1 MDVNG
6 KISPATK
13 GYQLHDG
20 FSAFWCVRTSGDHHG
35 ATESTVAT
43 WWMGKNSTVCYE
55 TWPSRSSWYT
65 VIPMKNG
72 DFPYLRKRL
81 PEGRSYFV
89 HWSNMHLVSWLF
101 DCLCLF
107 WDNSDE
113 SYPKLSPGSDEN
125 RNTTS
130 TKWMFIQVYSERIG
144 RVQLPFWWF
153 LRKIARVHHISGL
166 LGPPAAESWTPG
178 PSETSKQS
186 TALGAWAP
194 SISGK
199 IGYGLLLH
207 YITFTT
213 IETKPPFMLGIFHGE
228 LLNNQMVYLK

>member
-1 MDVNG
+1 MGWMTIPREMDVNG
-6 KISPATK
+6 KISPATLK
-13 GYQLHDG
+13 VTSSTC

-35 ATESTVAT
+35 GTVFNGGNVVHGEKLQQVAN
-43 WWMGKNSTVCYE
+43 WNMAIEIIEV
-55 TWPSRSSWYT
+55 
-65 VIPMKNG
+65 VDIPMKNG
-72 DFPYLRKRL
+72 DFPYLCKRL

-199 IGYGLLLH
+199 IGYGLLSH

-213 IETKPPFMLGIFHGE
+213 LW
-228 LLNNQMVYLK
+228 

>member
-1 MDVNG
+1 M
-6 KISPATK
+6 T
-13 GYQLHDG
+13 
-20 FSAFWCVRTSGDHHG
+20 
-35 ATESTVAT
+35 
-43 WWMGKNSTVCYE
+43 
-55 TWPSRSSWYT
+55 
-65 VIPMKNG
+65 
-72 DFPYLRKRL
+72 
-81 PEGRSYFV
+81 
-89 HWSNMHLVSWLF
+89 
-101 DCLCLF
+101 DCLCLLETTLMSPIQ
-107 WDNSDE
+107 NSVQE
-113 SYPKLSPGSDEN
+113 AMKIETQLWQNGCLF
-125 RNTTS
+125 
-130 TKWMFIQVYSERIG
+130 KFIQKESAEFSYQ
-144 RVQLPFWWF
+144 QLPFWCF

-166 LGPPAAESWTPG
+166 LGPPAAESWTSWTPG